1 MIAAAK
7 HASSTDRIEKVVELK
22 ATRSRVWQAISTAR
36 EFETWFRVKLD
47 GEFVEGKT
55 VLGQINV
62 PNYEHVKI
70 EMQIQ
75 KIEAER
81 YFAYRWH
88 PACLDPKVDYSKEPT
103 TLVEFTLDDAAQG
116 CVLTIVESGFDK
128 LPADRRAEAF
138 RQNEG
143 GWRGCAT
150 AIEKH
155 VA

>member
-1 MIAAAK
+1 MIAATS
-7 HASSTDRIEKVVELK
+7 SSTDRIEKVVELK
-22 ATRSRVWQAISTAR
+22 ATRSRVWRAISSAK

-47 GEFVEGKT
+47 GEFAEGKT
-55 VLGQINV
+55 VLGQITV
-62 PNYEHVKI
+62 PNYEHVRI

-88 PACLDPKVDYSKEPT
+88 PACTDPTVDYSKEST
-103 TLVEFTLDDAAQG
+103 TLVEFLLDDAPDG
-116 CVLTIVESGFDK
+116 CVLTIVESGFDR
-128 LPADRRAEAF
+128 LPANRRAEAF

-150 AIEKH
+150 ALAKY